1 MAITKKAAK
10 KAVPKVVE
18 EPKQIVLTQ
27 DQYDELVSFK
37 WEINSIS
44 SQIESICTDEDK
56 NQRQVAF
63 DMGVLHVR
71 TEKLY
76 DDLGKITDDIE
87 LEFRYPVLAD
97 MVELETHESEIEKTF
112 FFLKSCIQSITF
124 GDDIHHRVD
133 LKDKEIEDFIDQF
146 TGEQFELITN
156 FFNSMPKLRH
166 TIEVTN
172 PKTKVKSEVV
182 LEGLESFLE

>member
-27 DQYDELVSFK
+27 EQYDELVSFK

-76 DDLGKITDDIE
+76 EDLGKITDDIDPE
-87 LEFRYPVLAD
+87 PY
-97 MVELETHESEIEKTF
+97 SW
-112 FFLKSCIQSITF
+112 
-124 GDDIHHRVD
+124 GD
-133 LKDKEIEDFIDQF
+133 EDDDD
-146 TGEQFELITN
+146 N
-156 FFNSMPKLRH
+156 DN
-166 TIEVTN
+166 
-172 PKTKVKSEVV
+172 
-182 LEGLESFLE
+182 

>member
-27 DQYDELVSFK
+27 EQYDGLVSLK

-44 SQIESICTDEDK
+44 SQIESISTDEDK
-56 NQRQVAF
+56 NQKQVAF

-76 DDLGKITDDIE
+76 EDLDTIIIDIDPNPYSWGDEDDDD
-87 LEFRYPVLAD
+87 D
-97 MVELETHESEIEKTF
+97 N
-112 FFLKSCIQSITF
+112 
-124 GDDIHHRVD
+124 D
-133 LKDKEIEDFIDQF
+133 
-146 TGEQFELITN
+146 N
-156 FFNSMPKLRH
+156 
-166 TIEVTN
+166 
-172 PKTKVKSEVV
+172 
-182 LEGLESFLE
+182 

>member
-1 MAITKKAAK
+1 MAIAKKAAK

-27 DQYDELVSFK
+27 EQYDELVSFK

-76 DDLGKITDDIE
+76 EDLGKITDDVDPE
-87 LEFRYPVLAD
+87 PY
-97 MVELETHESEIEKTF
+97 TW
-112 FFLKSCIQSITF
+112 
-124 GDDIHHRVD
+124 GD
-133 LKDKEIEDFIDQF
+133 EDDDD
-146 TGEQFELITN
+146 N
-156 FFNSMPKLRH
+156 DN
-166 TIEVTN
+166 
-172 PKTKVKSEVV
+172 
-182 LEGLESFLE
+182 

>member
-10 KAVPKVVE
+10 KSVPKVIE

-27 DQYDELVSFK
+27 DQYDELVSLK

-44 SQIESICTDEDK
+44 NQIESISTDEDK

-76 DDLGKITDDIE
+76 DDLTKITQDIDPE
-87 LEFRYPVLAD
+87 PLPD
-97 MVELETHESEIEKTF
+97 W
-112 FFLKSCIQSITF
+112 
-124 GDDIHHRVD
+124 GDDD
-133 LKDKEIEDFIDQF
+133 DDD
-146 TGEQFELITN
+146 N
-156 FFNSMPKLRH
+156 N
-166 TIEVTN
+166 
-172 PKTKVKSEVV
+172 
-182 LEGLESFLE
+182 

>member
-10 KAVPKVVE
+10 KAVPKMVE

-27 DQYDELVSFK
+27 EQYDELVSFK
-37 WEINSIS
+37 WEINSIA

-76 DDLGKITDDIE
+76 EDLGKITDDIDPE
-87 LEFRYPVLAD
+87 PY
-97 MVELETHESEIEKTF
+97 SW
-112 FFLKSCIQSITF
+112 
-124 GDDIHHRVD
+124 GD
-133 LKDKEIEDFIDQF
+133 EDDDD
-146 TGEQFELITN
+146 N
-156 FFNSMPKLRH
+156 DN
-166 TIEVTN
+166 
-172 PKTKVKSEVV
+172 
-182 LEGLESFLE
+182 

>member
-27 DQYDELVSFK
+27 EQYDGLVSLK

-44 SQIESICTDEDK
+44 SQIQSISTDEDK

-76 DDLGKITDDIE
+76 EDLDTIIIDIDPNPYSWGDEDDDND
-87 LEFRYPVLAD
+87 
-97 MVELETHESEIEKTF
+97 
-112 FFLKSCIQSITF
+112 
-124 GDDIHHRVD
+124 
-133 LKDKEIEDFIDQF
+133 
-146 TGEQFELITN
+146 N
-156 FFNSMPKLRH
+156 
-166 TIEVTN
+166 
-172 PKTKVKSEVV
+172 
-182 LEGLESFLE
+182 

>member
-27 DQYDELVSFK
+27 EQYDELVSLK

-44 SQIESICTDEDK
+44 NQIESISTDEDK

-76 DDLGKITDDIE
+76 DDLGKITDDIDPE
-87 LEFRYPVLAD
+87 PY
-97 MVELETHESEIEKTF
+97 SW
-112 FFLKSCIQSITF
+112 
-124 GDDIHHRVD
+124 GD
-133 LKDKEIEDFIDQF
+133 EDDDD
-146 TGEQFELITN
+146 N
-156 FFNSMPKLRH
+156 DN
-166 TIEVTN
+166 
-172 PKTKVKSEVV
+172 
-182 LEGLESFLE
+182 